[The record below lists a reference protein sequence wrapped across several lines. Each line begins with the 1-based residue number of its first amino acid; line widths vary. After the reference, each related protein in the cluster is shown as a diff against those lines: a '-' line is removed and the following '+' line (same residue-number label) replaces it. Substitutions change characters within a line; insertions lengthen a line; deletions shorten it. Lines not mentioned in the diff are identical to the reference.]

1 MRGSAMK
8 KIVSLFCLV
17 AFLNPV
23 NLFAFDWKNHDLS
36 HLVVVT
42 NRDAN
47 ELTIID
53 MTKDEV
59 IGKQEVALNSQA
71 HMTAFSPDGKK
82 LAIAAT
88 ANNLVSVMDLST
100 NETKDIHVGSG
111 PEHMDISKDNR
122 WLYVGNIE
130 GGTVSAIDLEQNQEV
145 ARLKGFLEPHGAT
158 IMASGK
164 KIYVP
169 NRGAQLVGV
178 VDAALSA
185 SEIPVGALAGL
196 ASLERDQAGA
206 SLHRERSIP
215 VKGVANV
222 TLTLDEKF
230 AYVATGDANSVTVLD
245 TATDKII
252 RTIPVGMDPWR
263 AYASPNG
270 KHMIVPNNGDQTVSV
285 IDVASHS
292 LVATLPGGVDMT
304 GVNFGNDG
312 KKGYVISRGSSQ
324 VFMYNFSTLEKT
336 GQLDMGEGARLETA
350 STSPAGT
357 KVYVAS
363 SSNNSLYVIDVES
376 DRVKQIK
383 DVGNFPWGVS
393 IYKGQNY
400 CH

>member
-8 KIVSLFCLV
+8 KIVSIFCLF
-17 AFLNPV
+17 AIFSPI

-42 NRDAN
+42 NRDAS
-47 ELTIID
+47 ELTIVD

-59 IGKQEVALNSQA
+59 IGKQKIALNSQA

-88 ANNLVSVMDLST
+88 ANNLVSVMDLNT
-100 NETKDIHVGSG
+100 NETKDINVGSG

-130 GGTVSAIDLEQNQEV
+130 GGTVSAIDLNQNQEV

-158 IMASGK
+158 IMASGNK
-164 KIYVP
+164 VYIP

-178 VDAALSA
+178 VDGSLST
-185 SEIPVGALAGL
+185 SDIMVGSLAGL
-196 ASLERDQAGA
+196 ASFDRDQAGA
-206 SLHRERSIP
+206 SKHRERSIP
-215 VKGVANV
+215 TNGVANV
-222 TLTLDEKF
+222 TLTLDEKY

-252 RTIPVGMDPWR
+252 RTIPVGLDPWR

-270 KHMIVPNNGDQTVSV
+270 KHMIVPNNGDQTVSI
-285 IDVASHS
+285 IDAQSHT
-292 LVATLPGGVDMT
+292 LLATLPAGADMT
-304 GVNFGNDG
+304 GVNFGND
-312 KKGYVISRGSSQ
+312 KGYVISRGSSQ
-324 VFMYNFSTLEKT
+324 VFIYDFSALKKT

-363 SSNNSLYVIDVES
+363 SSDNSLYVIDVES
-376 DRVKQIK
+376 DRVKRIK

>member
-1 MRGSAMK
+1 MK
-8 KIVSLFCLV
+8 KIVTIFCLV
-17 AFLNPV
+17 AVLSPV
-23 NLFAFDWKNHDLS
+23 NLFAFDWQKHDLS

-53 MTKDEV
+53 MTTDEV
-59 IGKQEVALNSQA
+59 IGKQKIALNSQA

-88 ANNLVSVMDLST
+88 ANNLVTVLDLNTS
-100 NETKDIHVGSG
+100 ETKDIKVGAG

-130 GGTVSAIDLEQNQEV
+130 GGTVSAIDLDQNREV
-145 ARLKGFLEPHGAT
+145 ARLKGFHEPHGAT
-158 IMASGK
+158 ILAAGNK
-164 KIYVP
+164 VYIP

-178 VDAALSA
+178 VESAAQFSTKDI
-185 SEIPVGALAGL
+185 SVGSLAGL
-196 ASLERDQAGA
+196 ASFDRDQAGA
-206 SLHRERSIP
+206 AMHRERSIP
-215 VKGVANV
+215 VNGVANV

-230 AYVATGDANSVTVLD
+230 AYIATGDANSVTVLD
-245 TATDKII
+245 TVTDKII

-263 AYASPNG
+263 AYASPDG
-270 KHMIVPNNGDQTVSV
+270 KYMVVPNNGDQTISV
-285 IDVASHS
+285 IDVRSHT
-292 LVATLPGGVDMT
+292 LVATLPGGPDMT
-304 GVNFGNDG
+304 GVNFAKG
-312 KKGYVISRGSSQ
+312 KGYVVSRGANQ
-324 VFMYNFSTLEKT
+324 VLVYNLSTLEKT

-350 STSPAGT
+350 STTPAGN
-357 KVYVAS
+357 KIYVAS
-363 SSNNSLYVIDVES
+363 SANNSLYVIDVES

-383 DVGNFPWGVS
+383 NVGNFPWGVS